1 MRISLLVGLLILSN
15 VTHAQ
20 EYYEWRD
27 ANGIINFSD
36 TPPDHGYTTRRL
48 AGPAE
53 QPLPPPE
60 AASAQDTPLFPT
72 LQNRPEETKPARA
85 SKVFLIAPENQQTIR
100 DNTGKVKVSLGSD
113 QPLAKGQTLRVMLD
127 GQTQS
132 ASTKV
137 VHTLENVVRG
147 EHNISA
153 QLLDN
158 GKVIFSSPA
167 HIFYMHQA
175 TVKKAAPEARES
187 SEAK

>member
-1 MRISLLVGLLILSN
+1 MRISLLVGLLILSS

-36 TPPDHGYTTRRL
+36 TPPDQSYTTRRL
-48 AGPAE
+48 TGPAE
-53 QPLPPPE
+53 PPAAPPE
-60 AASAQDTPLFPT
+60 ATSAPEMPPFPT
-72 LQNRPEETKPARA
+72 SQNVPEDSKPARA
-85 SKVFLIAPENQQTIR
+85 SKVFLIAPENKQTIR
-100 DNTGKVKVSLGSD
+100 DNTGKVTVSLGSD

-127 GQTQS
+127 EQAQP
-132 ASTKV
+132 ASTRV

-147 EHNISA
+147 EHSISA

-158 GKVIFSSPA
+158 DKVIFSSPA
-167 HIFYMHQA
+167 QIFYMHQA
-175 TVKKAAPEARES
+175 IVKREARES